1 MKDFYFPFI
10 ALILSSCTA
19 VDSELYEF
27 DPRTIG
33 DEQVILSDIASD
45 IKYIPLDNSI
55 QINRLIDIV
64 LSSNDIILSSADI
77 GLLRYDLQG
86 KLLNRIGS
94 IGRGPNEYTFY
105 MHFGRDNRTGNVYNL
120 SDRNKTIKVFSKEG
134 HLIRDFKLDD
144 VADPISA
151 IIFFNSNIFIQSE
164 MQFDYTDF
172 EWIVCD
178 TSGQILK
185 TQKRHLPKFSANTSG
200 TGRPYI
206 FHDRITYYNIWTDTI
221 YSVDKDFQEKP
232 ILTVKTGEH
241 RSPRGY
247 VPIDHIFQ
255 KKYFGITKL
264 IETRRY
270 FLFKYYYQ
278 GYTMTFVDKKTW
290 STFKFQYEWDE
301 SVGGNPISGM
311 VNDFDSGSWFLPN
324 YYYSW
329 DGNEYLIG
337 IQYPYQII
345 ARAASKEFKDSN
357 PKVPAKKMEFEKLA
371 ASLKETDNP
380 VMVMVKLKQ

>member
-1 MKDFYFPFI
+1 MKDFYFLLI
-10 ALILSSCTA
+10 SLILSSCTS
-19 VDSELYEF
+19 VDSEFYEF
-27 DPRTIG
+27 DPRAIG
-33 DEQVILSDIASD
+33 DDQVFLSDIASD

-55 QINRLIDIV
+55 PVNRFIDIAFG
-64 LSSNDIILSSADI
+64 SNDIIISSADI
-77 GLLRYDLQG
+77 GLLRYDLAG

-94 IGRGPNEYTFY
+94 IGRGPSEYTFY
-105 MHFGRDNRTGNVYNL
+105 MYFGRDNRTGNVYNL

-134 HLIRDFKLDD
+134 HLVRDFKLNE
-144 VADPISA
+144 VATPISA
-151 IIFFNSNIFIQSE
+151 IIFFNSNIFIQLD
-164 MQFDYTDF
+164 MQFDYNDF

-178 TSGQILK
+178 TFGQVLK
-185 TQKRHLPKFSANTSG
+185 TQKRHLPKFSANISG

-206 FHDRITYYNIWTDTI
+206 FDNRITYYNTWTDTI

-232 ILTVKTGEH
+232 IITVKPGDH
-241 RSPRGY
+241 RFPRDY

-278 GYTMTFVDKKTW
+278 GYTMAFVDKKTW
-290 STFKFQYEWDE
+290 RTSKFQYEWDE
-301 SVGGNPISGM
+301 SVGGHPISGM

-329 DGNEYLIG
+329 EGDEYLIG

-357 PKVPAKKMEFEKLA
+357 PIVPSKKLEFEKLA

-380 VMVMVKLKQ
+380 VLVLVRLKD